1 MLAVLLAA
9 AASGLPATKINGAV
23 MSFVDPK
30 TRSKVVLV
38 GSMHY
43 NPHSI
48 GLARTTV
55 EQEAANGRLRGV
67 CVESCP
73 TRWNATLEA
82 QPVGSFLRALCDNE
96 MQSGQEAG
104 EAAGAEIVL
113 ADQSIEDTG
122 RRIVQVTAQTLVELA
137 TPWRGGWNRIGDD
150 FAQAFSQLAA
160 GDGNCLGPDA
170 LLDPRLLLGIPLSFA
185 RYPLSI
191 GVKSPVVL
199 AVLALALG
207 LPLLD
212 ADGGLAA
219 DAVLDDATAIRE
231 LLGALAFALLETVV
245 LGRVLLVALLE
256 ERNFV
261 LARNIRRAALAGK
274 PGGTVVAVLGMAH
287 CNGVGKVLRESR
299 IV

>member
-55 EQEAANGRLRGV
+55 EQEAANGRLRAV

-113 ADQSIEDTG
+113 ADQSIQDTG

-137 TPWRGGWNRIGDD
+137 TPWE
-150 FAQAFSQLAA
+150 
-160 GDGNCLGPDA
+160 PETT
-170 LLDPRLLLGIPLSFA
+170 
-185 RYPLSI
+185 
-191 GVKSPVVL
+191 
-199 AVLALALG
+199 
-207 LPLLD
+207 
-212 ADGGLAA
+212 ADGMNDAEDKMCAAPPRGHVRLRRTAAPRIPKRLTAMACARVCPLACA
-219 DAVLDDATAIRE
+219 RALHVCAV
-231 LLGALAFALLETVV
+231 V
-245 LGRVLLVALLE
+245 
-256 ERNFV
+256 
-261 LARNIRRAALAGK
+261 
-274 PGGTVVAVLGMAH
+274 P
-287 CNGVGKVLRESR
+287 
-299 IV
+299 